1 MNLILSSFIIFM
13 CFQFHFINSF
23 FLFLLKILI
32 MIQRIQSIYLLLAV
46 ISMTLISFKVP
57 VYTLNETL
65 FTAQDDTKM
74 FILTIVGA
82 IFSLLGL
89 FMFKNRKFQ
98 MKLIRLTVLI
108 EMIIGVR
115 LFMLF
120 NKFEVVLNNS
130 LLFLMAF
137 ALIALIMAYRG
148 VKKDDDLVRSVDRIR

>member
-1 MNLILSSFIIFM
+1 M
-13 CFQFHFINSF
+13 
-23 FLFLLKILI
+23 
-32 MIQRIQSIYLLLAV
+32 MIQRIQSIYLLVAA
-46 ISMTLISFKVP
+46 ISMSLISFKVT

-65 FTAQDDTKM
+65 FMAQDDTKM

-108 EMIIGVR
+108 QIIIGVR
-115 LFMLF
+115 IFMLF

-130 LLFLMAF
+130 FLFLMTF
-137 ALIALIMAYRG
+137 TLIALIMAYRG

>member
-1 MNLILSSFIIFM
+1 
-13 CFQFHFINSF
+13 
-23 FLFLLKILI
+23 
-32 MIQRIQSIYLLLAV
+32 MIQRIQSIYFLVAA
-46 ISMTLISFKVP
+46 ISMTLISLKVP

-65 FTAQDDTKM
+65 FMAQDDTKM
-74 FILTIVGA
+74 FILTIIGA

-89 FMFKNRKFQ
+89 FMFKNRNFQ

-108 EMIIGVR
+108 QMIIGVR

-130 LLFLMAF
+130 LLFLLAF

>member
-1 MNLILSSFIIFM
+1 M
-13 CFQFHFINSF
+13 
-23 FLFLLKILI
+23 
-32 MIQRIQSIYLLLAV
+32 MIQRIQSIYLLGAA

-57 VYTLNETL
+57 VYNLNETL
-65 FTAQDDTKM
+65 FMAQDDTKM
-74 FILTIVGA
+74 FVLTIVGA

-98 MKLIRLTVLI
+98 MKLIRFTVLI
-108 EMIIGVR
+108 QMIIGIR
-115 LFMLF
+115 IFMLF

-130 LLFLMAF
+130 FLFLLAF

>member
-1 MNLILSSFIIFM
+1 M
-13 CFQFHFINSF
+13 
-23 FLFLLKILI
+23 
-32 MIQRIQSIYLLLAV
+32 MIQRIQSIYLLVAL

-57 VYTLNETL
+57 VYALNETL
-65 FTAQDDTKM
+65 FMAQDDTKM
-74 FILTIVGA
+74 FVLTIIGA

-108 EMIIGVR
+108 QMIIGIR
-115 LFMLF
+115 IFMLF

-130 LLFLMAF
+130 FLFLMAF
-137 ALIALIMAYRG
+137 TLIALIMAYRG

>member
-1 MNLILSSFIIFM
+1 M
-13 CFQFHFINSF
+13 
-23 FLFLLKILI
+23 
-32 MIQRIQSIYLLLAV
+32 MIQRIQSIYFLVAA

-65 FTAQDDTKM
+65 FMAQDDTKM

-108 EMIIGVR
+108 QMIIGVR

-120 NKFEVVLNNS
+120 NKFEVALNNT

-137 ALIALIMAYRG
+137 RLIALIMAYRG

>member
-1 MNLILSSFIIFM
+1 M
-13 CFQFHFINSF
+13 
-23 FLFLLKILI
+23 
-32 MIQRIQSIYLLLAV
+32 MIQRIQSIYLLVAA
-46 ISMTLISFKVP
+46 ISMSLISFKVT

-65 FTAQDDTKM
+65 FMAQDDTKM

-98 MKLIRLTVLI
+98 IKLIRFTVLI
-108 EMIIGVR
+108 QMIIGIR
-115 LFMLF
+115 IFMLF

-130 LLFLMAF
+130 FLFLMAF
-137 ALIALIMAYRG
+137 TLIALIMAYRG

>member
-1 MNLILSSFIIFM
+1 
-13 CFQFHFINSF
+13 
-23 FLFLLKILI
+23 
-32 MIQRIQSIYLLLAV
+32 MIQRIQSIYLFVAA
-46 ISMTLISFKVP
+46 IAMTLISFKVP
-57 VYTLNETL
+57 VYTLNETM
-65 FTAQDDTKM
+65 FMAQDDTKM

-115 LFMLF
+115 LFMLL
-120 NKFEVVLNNS
+120 NKFEVVLNNT

-137 ALIALIMAYRG
+137 SLIALIMAYRG

>member
-1 MNLILSSFIIFM
+1 
-13 CFQFHFINSF
+13 
-23 FLFLLKILI
+23 
-32 MIQRIQSIYLLLAV
+32 MIQRIQSIYLLLAA

-65 FTAQDDTKM
+65 FMAQDDTKM
-74 FILTIVGA
+74 FILTIVVT
-82 IFSLLGL
+82 IFSLFGL
-89 FMFKNRKFQ
+89 FMFMNRKFQ

-108 EMIIGVR
+108 QMIIGVR

>member
-1 MNLILSSFIIFM
+1 
-13 CFQFHFINSF
+13 
-23 FLFLLKILI
+23 
-32 MIQRIQSIYLLLAV
+32 MIQRIQSIYLMVAA
-46 ISMTLISFKVP
+46 IAMTLISFKVP

-65 FTAQDDTKM
+65 FMAQDDTKM

-108 EMIIGVR
+108 QMIIGVR
-115 LFMLF
+115 LFMLL
-120 NKFEVVLNNS
+120 NKFEVVLNNT

-137 ALIALIMAYRG
+137 SLIALIMAYRG

>member
-1 MNLILSSFIIFM
+1 M
-13 CFQFHFINSF
+13 
-23 FLFLLKILI
+23 
-32 MIQRIQSIYLLLAV
+32 MIQRIQSIYLLGAA

-57 VYTLNETL
+57 VYNLNETL
-65 FTAQDDTKM
+65 FMAQDDTKM

-148 VKKDDDLVRSVDRIR
+148 VKKDDDLVRSAAISNQSFD

>member
-1 MNLILSSFIIFM
+1 M
-13 CFQFHFINSF
+13 
-23 FLFLLKILI
+23 
-32 MIQRIQSIYLLLAV
+32 MIQRIQSIYLLVAA
-46 ISMTLISFKVP
+46 ISMSLISFKVT

-65 FTAQDDTKM
+65 FMAQDDTKM

-108 EMIIGVR
+108 QMIIGIR
-115 LFMLF
+115 IFMLF
-120 NKFEVVLNNS
+120 NEFEVVLNNS
-130 LLFLMAF
+130 FLFLMIF
-137 ALIALIMAYRG
+137 TLIALIKAYRG

>member
-1 MNLILSSFIIFM
+1 M
-13 CFQFHFINSF
+13 
-23 FLFLLKILI
+23 
-32 MIQRIQSIYLLLAV
+32 MIQRIQSIYLLVAV
-46 ISMTLISFKVP
+46 ISMSLISFKVT

-65 FTAQDDTKM
+65 FMAQDDTKM

-108 EMIIGVR
+108 QMIIGVR
-115 LFMLF
+115 IFMLF

-130 LLFLMAF
+130 FLFLMAF
-137 ALIALIMAYRG
+137 TLIALIMAYRG

>member
-1 MNLILSSFIIFM
+1 M
-13 CFQFHFINSF
+13 
-23 FLFLLKILI
+23 
-32 MIQRIQSIYLLLAV
+32 MIQRIQSIYLLVAA

-57 VYTLNETL
+57 VYNLNETL
-65 FTAQDDTKM
+65 FMAQDDTKM
-74 FILTIVGA
+74 FVLTIVGA

-108 EMIIGVR
+108 QMIIGIR
-115 LFMLF
+115 IFMLF

-130 LLFLMAF
+130 FLFLMAF
-137 ALIALIMAYRG
+137 TLIALIMAYRG

>member
-1 MNLILSSFIIFM
+1 MLV
-13 CFQFHFINSF
+13 
-23 FLFLLKILI
+23 
-32 MIQRIQSIYLLLAV
+32 AA
-46 ISMTLISFKVP
+46 ISMSLISFKVT

-65 FTAQDDTKM
+65 FMAHDDTKM

-108 EMIIGVR
+108 QMIIGIR
-115 LFMLF
+115 IFMLF

-130 LLFLMAF
+130 FLFLMAF
-137 ALIALIMAYRG
+137 TLIALIMAYRG
-148 VKKDDDLVRSVDRIR
+148 VKKDDDLVRSIDRIR

>member
-1 MNLILSSFIIFM
+1 M
-13 CFQFHFINSF
+13 
-23 FLFLLKILI
+23 
-32 MIQRIQSIYLLLAV
+32 MIQRIQSIYLLVAA

-65 FTAQDDTKM
+65 FMAQDDTKI
-74 FILTIVGA
+74 FVLTIVGA

-98 MKLIRLTVLI
+98 MKLIRLTILI
-108 EMIIGVR
+108 QMIIGIR
-115 LFMLF
+115 IFMLF

-130 LLFLMAF
+130 FLFLLAF
-137 ALIALIMAYRG
+137 TLIALIMAYRG

>member
-1 MNLILSSFIIFM
+1 
-13 CFQFHFINSF
+13 
-23 FLFLLKILI
+23 
-32 MIQRIQSIYLLLAV
+32 MIQRIQSIYLLVAA
-46 ISMTLISFKVP
+46 IAMTLISFKVP

-65 FTAQDDTKM
+65 FMAQDDTKM

-108 EMIIGVR
+108 QMIIGVR

-120 NKFEVVLNNS
+120 NKFEVVLNNT

-137 ALIALIMAYRG
+137 SLIALIMAYRG

>member
-1 MNLILSSFIIFM
+1 M
-13 CFQFHFINSF
+13 
-23 FLFLLKILI
+23 
-32 MIQRIQSIYLLLAV
+32 MIQRIQSIYLLVAA

-65 FTAQDDTKM
+65 FMAQDDTKM

-108 EMIIGVR
+108 QMIIGVR
-115 LFMLF
+115 IFMLF

-130 LLFLMAF
+130 FLFLMAF
-137 ALIALIMAYRG
+137 TLIALIMAYRG

>member
-1 MNLILSSFIIFM
+1 MLFL
-13 CFQFHFINSF
+13 CFQFHIIRSF

-32 MIQRIQSIYLLLAV
+32 MIQRIQSIYLLVAA
-46 ISMTLISFKVP
+46 IAMTLISFKVP
-57 VYTLNETL
+57 VYTLNESM
-65 FTAQDDTKM
+65 FMAQDDTKM

-98 MKLIRLTVLI
+98 MKLIRLTILI
-108 EMIIGVR
+108 QMIIGVR

-120 NKFEVVLNNS
+120 NKFEVVINNS
-130 LLFLMAF
+130 LLFLLAF

>member
-1 MNLILSSFIIFM
+1 
-13 CFQFHFINSF
+13 
-23 FLFLLKILI
+23 
-32 MIQRIQSIYLLLAV
+32 MIQRIQSIYLLVAAV
-46 ISMTLISFKVP
+46 SMTLISFKVP
-57 VYTLNETL
+57 VYNLNETL
-65 FTAQDDTKM
+65 FMAQDDTKM

-108 EMIIGVR
+108 LMIIGVR

-130 LLFLMAF
+130 LLFLLVF
-137 ALIALIMAYRG
+137 ALIALIMAFRG
-148 VKKDDDLVRSVDRIR
+148 VKKDDDLVRSLDRIR